1 MSSTDAMSDHPIGN
15 LCGATKKNGEPC
27 GAPAGMGTDHVGF
40 LTCKHHLG
48 RSVNHVKAAEKEAV
62 LWRQTLADEMNP
74 SVRKLA
80 DLRDNAVSEGVQR
93 GAAKDILDTGVKV
106 SGEDGGETT
115 INIIMD
121 LRELT

>member
-1 MSSTDAMSDHPIGN
+1 MSDHPIGN

-48 RSVNHVKAAEKEAV
+48 RSVNHTKAAEKEAV

-80 DLRDNAVSEGVQR
+80 DLRDNAESEGVQR

-106 SGEDGGETT
+106 SGDDDSDTSVT
-115 INIIMD
+115 IIFRMD
-121 LRELT
+121 DLP